1 MSERARTRRTIRS
14 QRAAAARRR
23 RAVALS
29 ALAAAALAVVV
40 GVVVAAGGDEEQPT
54 TPREAQL
61 ATGAAIFD
69 ASCSTCHG
77 DDLTGTFVGPPLVD
91 DIYAPD
97 HHGDDAIRAAIADG
111 VQPHHWDFAAMPPIG
126 GLDAAE
132 VEAVIAHIRA
142 VQEAAGVGTDP

>member
-1 MSERARTRRTIRS
+1 MSERARTRRAIQS
-14 QRAAAARRR
+14 QRAAVARRR
-23 RAVALS
+23 RTVALT

-40 GVVVAAGGDEEQPT
+40 GAVVAAGGGEEPAPS
-54 TPREAQL
+54 PREAQL
-61 ATGAAIFD
+61 ATGAAVFD
-69 ASCSTCHG
+69 ASCATCHG

-111 VQPHHWDFAAMPPIG
+111 VQPHHWDFAAMPPVV
-126 GLDAAE
+126 GLDEAE

-142 VQEAAGVGTDP
+142 VQEAAGVGVAP